1 MIVYHKLL
9 TTIFVANMHLQISS
23 PLGKRMASNSHVY
36 IGWFIMA
43 PYYSQ
48 PLWEWLDIYF
58 QYGVHEWLMFIGKL
72 VGTVLRGNEE
82 YQS

>member
-1 MIVYHKLL
+1 
-9 TTIFVANMHLQISS
+9 
-23 PLGKRMASNSHVY
+23 
-36 IGWFIMA
+36 MA

-82 YQS
+82 YQSEYVYTSVIYQTKQCYRSA